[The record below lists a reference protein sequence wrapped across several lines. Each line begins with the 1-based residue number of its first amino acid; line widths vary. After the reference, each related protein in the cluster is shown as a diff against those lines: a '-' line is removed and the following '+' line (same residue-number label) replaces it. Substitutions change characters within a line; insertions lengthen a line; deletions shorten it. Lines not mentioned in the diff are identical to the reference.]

1 MAAFEY
7 LFNAVIGLIIW
18 VVIANVIMS
27 WLIGFNVVNRHN
39 RIVDM
44 IWRTT
49 VSVTEPLLGPIRRV
63 LPSLGGLDLS
73 PIVLIIGLQFLQIF
87 INQNIFG
94 RAYG

>member
-1 MAAFEY
+1 
-7 LFNAVIGLIIW
+7 
-18 VVIANVIMS
+18 ANVIMS

-49 VSVTEPLLGPIRRV
+49 VSVTEPRLGPIRRV